1 MRQNKA
7 CKGAAGCLQRAT
19 SFTGAVLPT
28 EEQCSKGHWQL
39 PAGRGDCLLGGAV
52 NYCPFTRVTMMFL
65 FVFLPLSRG
74 ILAELLSIMLNNWQ
88 RRLSGKHLKL
98 EWSCWQRQFIV
109 TSVMFRLSVCLPQVC
124 CLGHRITNL
133 PLLKSV
139 AFLQWGGNCSWQ
151 AAKQA

>member
-39 PAGRGDCLLGGAV
+39 PAGRGDCLLGGTV
-52 NYCPFTRVTMMFL
+52 NYCPFSRVTIMFL

-74 ILAELLSIMLNNWQ
+74 ILAELLSIILNNWQ
-88 RRLSGKHLKL
+88 RKLSGTHLSN
-98 EWSCWQRQFIV
+98 WSGAVGRGIV
-109 TSVMFRLSVCLPQVC
+109 TSVVFRLGVCFPHVC
-124 CLGHRITNL
+124 SLGHRITNL

-139 AFLQWGGNCSWQ
+139 AFLQ
-151 AAKQA
+151 